1 MKIITILVL
10 SCTLIITNGYSQTQ
24 GDIPTQ
30 EEYEQA
36 LATALG
42 SDATR
47 FRQMLGALAAYCGT
61 QENFQTGMGG
71 NCDRLYFAA
80 LENDGGAV
88 KRVLTRLRP
97 REVVQSARTSVEII
111 ANQQANL
118 ASRMSQVRAGINS
131 IAITINGTDLPI
143 SALGYLAENSSNT
156 PQLVSPWGFFINGQ
170 FSNGDYRYSDASDEG
185 FDFDTN
191 SFTAGIDYRF
201 NNKGVAGLA
210 IGRSSFDSVA
220 TINASTNSA
229 ATTYSAYGSYNIN
242 DNFYIDARLSHGSP
256 DFEQFRVV
264 QFILGGNLTDLR
276 VKGSTQG
283 TQDSYI
289 ISSGYQFNSMN
300 GWLFTPSFSYEY
312 NKTTVDAFVETGAP
326 SFNVGF
332 SEQNF
337 KTNRTTIGIQA
348 SKAISLSNGVLI
360 PSFNYNFVNENQ
372 NSDVVFM
379 RISGMPAGE
388 FFESPVNF
396 NDDSYSTARIGLTF
410 VAAHGK
416 QAYIQYSKVIGW
428 QGFNRNTIALGA
440 RFEF

>member
-1 MKIITILVL
+1 MKIKILLVL
-10 SCTLIITNGYSQTQ
+10 ICTLFLNSGFTQTN

-30 EEYEQA
+30 EEYAQA
-36 LATALG
+36 LAAALG
-42 SDATR
+42 SDAAR
-47 FRQMLGALAAYCGT
+47 FRQMLGALSAYCGT

-80 LENDGGAV
+80 LENDGAVV

-97 REVVQSARTSVEII
+97 REIVQSARTSVEII

-131 IAITINGTDLPI
+131 VAITINGTDLPI
-143 SALGYLAENSSNT
+143 SALGYLADNSSNT

-170 FSNGDYRYSDASDEG
+170 FSDGDYRYSDASDEG

-201 NNKGVAGLA
+201 NNKGVVGLA

-220 TINASTNSA
+220 TISASTSSK
-229 ATTYSAYGSYNIN
+229 ATTYSAYGSYNFN
-242 DNFYIDARLSHGSP
+242 DNFYVDARLSHGSP

-264 QFILGGNLTDLR
+264 QFVLGGNLTDLR
-276 VKGSTQG
+276 VNGSTQG

-289 ISSGYQFNSMN
+289 ISSGYQFNSNN

-360 PSFNYNFVNENQ
+360 PSFNYNFIKENQ
-372 NSDVVFM
+372 NSDVVLM

-410 VAAHGK
+410 VAAHGR
-416 QAYIQYSKVIGW
+416 QAYIQYSKVLGW
-428 QGFNRNTIALGA
+428 QGFDRNTIALGA

>member
-1 MKIITILVL
+1 MKIITFLVL
-10 SCTLIITNGYSQTQ
+10 SCTLIITKGYSQTN

-30 EEYEQA
+30 EEYAQA
-36 LATALG
+36 LASALG
-42 SDATR
+42 SDAAR

-61 QENFQTGMGG
+61 TEKFLIGMGG
-71 NCDRLYFAA
+71 NCDRLYYAA
-80 LENDGGAV
+80 LEGNGAIV
-88 KRVLTRLRP
+88 KRVLRRLRP

-118 ASRMSQVRAGINS
+118 ASRMSQLRAGINS
-131 IAITINGTDLPI
+131 IAISINGTDLPI

-170 FSNGDYRYSDASDEG
+170 FSNGDYLYSDASDEG

-201 NNKGVAGLA
+201 NSKGVVGIA
-210 IGRSSFDSVA
+210 IGHSNFDSDVS
-220 TINASTNSA
+220 INASTSST

-242 DNFYIDARLSHGSP
+242 DNFYIDARLSYGSP
-256 DFEQFRVV
+256 DFEQSRAVD
-264 QFILGGNLTDLR
+264 FILGGATTDLR
-276 VKGSTQG
+276 VNGSTQG

-289 ISSGYQFNSMN
+289 ISTGYQFNSKN
-300 GWLFTPSFSYEY
+300 GWLFTPSMSYEY

-326 SFNVGF
+326 AFNVGF

-337 KTNRTTIGIQA
+337 KTNRTTVGIQA
-348 SKAISLSNGVLI
+348 SKAISLSKGVLI
-360 PSFNYNFVNENQ
+360 PSVNYSFINESQ
-372 NSDVVFM
+372 NSEVVLM

-416 QAYIQYSKVIGW
+416 QAYIQYSKVFGW
-428 QGFNRNTIALGA
+428 QGFDRNTIALGA